1 MATKRQNLFRFFF
14 AVMDLLALN
23 AVHLL
28 LIMMMDRV
36 NANNFEYVLLFLVN
50 NMVWLISAYLNAVYI
65 NDANFDFERF
75 AKRSLSAFALF
86 SILMLLFFFLH
97 NYAYSRLFVMLSFT
111 GFGLTILMTRVLF
124 LLTSF
129 YIIKAS
135 RLNRKVVILGYND
148 LSKRLVNHFMLHN
161 KSLSIEGYF
170 EDQRQVNEL
179 SAFPILGERHDC
191 LNYAIENKVSEI
203 YSTIPPESNPYV
215 YEFAQQAETNMIRF
229 KFVPDFQVFVNR
241 NVHIDFVEDI
251 PILSLRSEP
260 LEDMTARIQK
270 RAFDIVF
277 SSLIILLVLSWL
289 IPVMAII
296 IKLTSRGPVFF
307 TQLRSGKNNKPFRCY
322 KFRTLRI
329 NPDAD
334 IKQVSINDNRLT
346 SIGRFLRKTNID
358 ELPQFI
364 NVLLGDMSVV
374 GPRPHMLKH
383 TEDFS
388 KISREYMIRHFIKP
402 GVTGWAQVNGFRGE
416 IRQED
421 QLRKRIEHDIWYM
434 ENWSIW
440 LDIRIIMLTILV
452 TFKGDNNAY

>member
-1 MATKRQNLFRFFF
+1 
-14 AVMDLLALN
+14 MDLLALN

-179 SAFPILGERHDC
+179 STFPILGERHDC
-191 LNYAIENKVSEI
+191 LSYAIENKVSEI

-277 SSLIILLVLSWL
+277 SSFIILLVLSWL

-346 SIGRFLRKTNID
+346 SIGKFLRKSNID

-364 NVLLGDMSVV
+364 NVLMGDMSVV